1 MFKKIGKAIVLFLIF
16 GLFYFIVETIWKG
29 YITHWSMFV
38 LAGIIG
44 LLIGGINE
52 YIPWEMPFWQQCGI
66 GMILATIGEGL
77 TGLIV
82 NVWLKLN
89 VWDYS
94 NTFLN
99 FFYHQCSVPF
109 CIAWFILS
117 GVGIVMDDY
126 IRWKFFNEE
135 RPHYI
140 LFKRRK

>member
-29 YITHWSMFV
+29 HITHWSMFV

-82 NVWLKLN
+82 NIWLKLN
-89 VWDYS
+89 VWNYS

-117 GVGIVMDDY
+117 GICIIIDDY
-126 IRWKFFNEE
+126 IRYKLFNEE
-135 RPHYI
+135 QPYYI
-140 LFKRRK
+140 L